1 MASGGLYEDDDKV
14 DDYLLNQV
22 SKHVLYNKLGSLAR
36 DLRLTDAEYS
46 RIATPT
52 KHPEEQIF
60 GVSVGVYLCV
70 STYMFANVCACV
82 CQCVCLCVCM
92 GLSVCVLMCVCQ
104 CKCVCVCVCFVRGNY
119 YFLLYCRI
127 KRKPNGT
134 YVSSVFFLM
143 LCFHKLAKGR
153 T

>member
-1 MASGGLYEDDDKV
+1 MASRGLYEEDDNV

-60 GVSVGVYLCV
+60 GVSVGVYLCTCV
-70 STYMFANVCACV
+70 CQHICLAMCVRVCANVCANV
-82 CQCVCLCVCM
+82 C
-92 GLSVCVLMCVCQ
+92 LSVCL
-104 CKCVCVCVCFVRGNY
+104 
-119 YFLLYCRI
+119 
-127 KRKPNGT
+127 
-134 YVSSVFFLM
+134 SVF
-143 LCFHKLAKGR
+143 
-153 T
+153 